1 MYIPEKGDEKQMKQ
15 YFAMK
20 IIAVPTVALAYF
32 GRNYEY
38 ELSVPN
44 GCIGIGYFFKDKK
57 SGREYFGNK
66 IKFIQI
72 NSEGAQNGKK

>member
-1 MYIPEKGDEKQMKQ
+1 MKQ

-20 IIAVPTVALAYF
+20 IIAKPTVALAYF

-57 SGREYFGNK
+57 SGQKYFGK
-66 IKFIQI
+66 KTKFLEMK
-72 NSEGAQNGKK
+72 SEGAQNGKK